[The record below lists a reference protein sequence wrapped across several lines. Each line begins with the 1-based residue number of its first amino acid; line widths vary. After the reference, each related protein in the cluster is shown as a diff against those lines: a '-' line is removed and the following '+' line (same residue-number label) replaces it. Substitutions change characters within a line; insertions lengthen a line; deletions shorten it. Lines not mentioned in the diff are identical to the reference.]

1 MRITPSTQ
9 FDEDLENLSKKD
21 NILLKRVIKILSL
34 LGENPRP
41 PSLRLHK
48 LIVEGVHSVSVT
60 MKVRIIFRIR
70 NNEAILLRIGNHDEV
85 Y

>member
-9 FDEDLENLSKKD
+9 FDEDLESLSKKD
-21 NILLKRVIKILSL
+21 TILLKRVIKTLGLLS
-34 LGENPRP
+34 ENPKH

-48 LIVEGVHSVSVT
+48 LIVEGVYSVSVT